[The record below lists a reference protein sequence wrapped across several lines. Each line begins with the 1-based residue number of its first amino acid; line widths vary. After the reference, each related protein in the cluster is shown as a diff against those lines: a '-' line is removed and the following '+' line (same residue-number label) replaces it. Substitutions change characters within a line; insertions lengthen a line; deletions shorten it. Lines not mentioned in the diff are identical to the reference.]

1 MEKPAIATSEAT
13 SISPIPVEKPKPATS
28 RVRPTIPIPLEKP
41 ATVSTDA
48 PMPVTPSTPE
58 PPPPHIKMLRVIS
71 NGATDTL
78 VQHNAKQQ
86 QNTPAMT
93 AAPVPE
99 QSPSPTSDQAHEPA
113 RAAIIW
119 PDPSKSIVATTTE
132 ATTATSPEATTATAP
147 EATTPDHGETPT
159 AARTEASTESNQRP
173 TSGAQ
178 SADAAEPTAQA
189 NASTTSPAA
198 ANVSVMSEPVEMS
211 LVAALGLVVAGF
223 LFRIAI
229 KIASARRRRIIID
242 PPESRWLDEPNEHAL
257 RDEQPEPAHQ
267 REELIDDFIDRL
279 DFLDWM
285 DHRNEHKSRG
295 GEQRSRSIDQQ
306 VNLIDDLEASVI
318 LTASDDTPSHLFRN
332 DDELQETLQRRDRE
346 PDVADEIRKREHT
359 LEQLKRDLDGLLRS
373 PNVA

>member
-1 MEKPAIATSEAT
+1 MSRIVRLIGSMCVAMLLAWSIGPRAATNTARADDCLAQPNSSAPPGSHWYYRIDRATQRKCWYLHALDQQAQQPAAQPTSPVTSSTPVPLEKPAIATSEAT

-159 AARTEASTESNQRP
+159 AARTEDKLPDPRLAILIPDSEMAASAWAEKHGAPINHMLVIRTEFSRTRP
-173 TSGAQ
+173 DIVREVFRMFKESR
-178 SADAAEPTAQA
+178 D
-189 NASTTSPAA
+189 
-198 ANVSVMSEPVEMS
+198 
-211 LVAALGLVVAGF
+211 VAA
-223 LFRIAI
+223 
-229 KIASARRRRIIID
+229 
-242 PPESRWLDEPNEHAL
+242 
-257 RDEQPEPAHQ
+257 RDE
-267 REELIDDFIDRL
+267 R
-279 DFLDWM
+279 
-285 DHRNEHKSRG
+285 
-295 GEQRSRSIDQQ
+295 
-306 VNLIDDLEASVI
+306 
-318 LTASDDTPSHLFRN
+318 
-332 DDELQETLQRRDRE
+332 
-346 PDVADEIRKREHT
+346 
-359 LEQLKRDLDGLLRS
+359 
-373 PNVA
+373 

>member
-1 MEKPAIATSEAT
+1 MARIVRLIGSMCVAMLLAWSIGPRAATNTARADDCLAQPNSSAPPGSHWYYRIDRATQRKCWYLHALDQQAQQPAAQPTSPVTSSTPVPLEKPAIATSEAT

-78 VQHNAKQQ
+78 VQHDAKQQ

-119 PDPSKSIVATTTE
+119 PDPSKSIVATTPE
-132 ATTATSPEATTATAP
+132 ATTATSLEATTATAP

-189 NASTTSPAA
+189 NASTNSPAA

-211 LVAALGLVVAGF
+211 LLSPRLGWSWPVSCFG
-223 LFRIAI
+223 
-229 KIASARRRRIIID
+229 
-242 PPESRWLDEPNEHAL
+242 SR
-257 RDEQPEPAHQ
+257 
-267 REELIDDFIDRL
+267 
-279 DFLDWM
+279 
-285 DHRNEHKSRG
+285 
-295 GEQRSRSIDQQ
+295 
-306 VNLIDDLEASVI
+306 
-318 LTASDDTPSHLFRN
+318 
-332 DDELQETLQRRDRE
+332 
-346 PDVADEIRKREHT
+346 
-359 LEQLKRDLDGLLRS
+359 
-373 PNVA
+373 